1 MSDMQLSYKRTDVG
15 VIPDEWESTLLGKV
29 VSLRRGHDL
38 TERQR
43 RQGPVPVTGSA
54 GQNGYHDTAIAKG
67 PGVVIG
73 RSGSSYGQA
82 HFCRDDYWPHNTALY
97 VTDFQ
102 GNDPKYVFYFLKGF
116 DFRSHNSG
124 GAQQSLN
131 RNFIAPL
138 AVTLPPLPEQLAI
151 AKVLGDADRLIV
163 ALEALIAKKR
173 DIKQGAMQELLI
185 GRRRLPGFQGKWLE
199 RPLLE
204 CVSIRIGQVDPKQE
218 PYKSMLLVGPEH
230 IEEATGRMFAPQ
242 TAAEQRAISGKY
254 QFARGDIIYGKINP
268 HLRKA
273 ALASFDGICSAD
285 LYPLRPA
292 QGFSGRFL
300 LGIILGEDFSQYAI
314 SLSARSGIPKINR
327 TELSGFSFS
336 LPPTLDEQRAIAGVL
351 SDMDAEIAAVEGK
364 LAKARAVK
372 QGMMQVLLTGEVRLV

>member
-1 MSDMQLSYKRTDVG
+1 VTSLSG
-15 VIPDEWESTLLGKV
+15 VYT
-29 VSLRRGHDL
+29 
-38 TERQR
+38 
-43 RQGPVPVTGSA
+43 
-54 GQNGYHDTAIAKG
+54 
-67 PGVVIG
+67 
-73 RSGSSYGQA
+73 
-82 HFCRDDYWPHNTALY
+82 
-97 VTDFQ
+97 
-102 GNDPKYVFYFLKGF
+102 
-116 DFRSHNSG
+116 G

-327 TELSGFSFS
+327 TELSGFWFS

>member
-43 RQGPVPVTGSA
+43 RQGPVPVMGSA